1 MKKISLQLFSFVLL
15 LLPNFAFSQVAY
27 SQCISV
33 FINGPEAEI
42 LRNKIVLLSEEVTP
56 YMFSLNRNA
65 TAPEKKALEKFIQQR
80 DDCFKK
86 QGGLFKL
93 SENSNDIYIQL
104 KDGLI
109 TFSAFALELLKRD
122 LALKQYIENS
132 KTEKPAPPQVLN
144 LSCLFE
150 SGPVVGTEIQY
161 QINESAKT
169 LWSNLGS
176 PPSDINFG
184 PTEINFKQ
192 GDLNGK
198 ISRNTGRFSLTLSN
212 KTHGGKCEL
221 ITERKF

>member
-1 MKKISLQLFSFVLL
+1 MKKIALQLFSFVLL

-109 TFSAFALELLKRD
+109 TFSAFALELLKRE

-132 KTEKPAPPQVLN
+132 KNEKPAPPQVLN

-150 SGPVVGTEIQY
+150 SGPVIGTESQF
-161 QINESAKT
+161 QINETAKT
-169 LWSNLGS
+169 IWANRGAAPSN
-176 PPSDINFG
+176 INFG

-192 GDLNGK
+192 SDLYVV
-198 ISRNTGRFSLTLSN
+198 ISRNTGRFSITLN
-212 KTHGGKCEL
+212 NTTHGGKCEL